1 MLTYEVAGGGLV
13 DCLPRPMN
21 GAFRRVDRGESSME
35 QELGLGADPN
45 AGDPIA
51 GDATD
56 AAALC
61 DVC

>member
-1 MLTYEVAGGGLV
+1 
-13 DCLPRPMN
+13 
-21 GAFRRVDRGESSME
+21 ME